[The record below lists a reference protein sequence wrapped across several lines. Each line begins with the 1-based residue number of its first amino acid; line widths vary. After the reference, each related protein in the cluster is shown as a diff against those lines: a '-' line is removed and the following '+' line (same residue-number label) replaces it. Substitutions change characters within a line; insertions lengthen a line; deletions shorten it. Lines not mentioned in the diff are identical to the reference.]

1 MSEKDP
7 HRYDDIIDLPHF
19 VSKDRRHMSN
29 YDRAAQFA
37 PFDAISI
44 IYDMCSLSEKISYL
58 ESILLSFIYLSFGI
72 NIPDNLYSI

>member
-1 MSEKDP
+1 MIEKDP

-44 IYDMCSLSEKISYL
+44 IYDIAAYQKK
-58 ESILLSFIYLSFGI
+58 
-72 NIPDNLYSI
+72 